1 MWVVALAFVV
11 GSASYLVHSA
21 TLIDS
26 AVGELARNRSSAE
39 LILVVTSDCKVTG
52 HKVYGSQLKRP
63 NISFLART
71 KAFSSE
77 GSRIHVR
84 VPIRILGNFKTCA
97 GLGSIIKVSGRFI
110 ETKEKRVAGT
120 LIASSELEVLEPA
133 SAFSKFPL
141 WSPC

>member
-1 MWVVALAFVV
+1 MWVIALALVI

-63 NISFLART
+63 NISFLARI
-71 KAFSSE
+71 SSAE
-77 GSRIHVR
+77 ERLRANS
-84 VPIRILGNFKTCA
+84 PTAL
-97 GLGSIIKVSGRFI
+97 SIN
-110 ETKEKRVAGT
+110 VA
-120 LIASSELEVLEPA
+120 E
-133 SAFSKFPL
+133 
-141 WSPC
+141 